1 MSAVFAENSV
11 GNDICRGLPL
21 VCNNC
26 GLKWLAFRYGE
37 DIELAVVG
45 LGYLEVHQLI
55 LAILEST
62 KGPSGLLLMERL
74 PVGMP
79 LRVNKVRCTLRGC
92 LRWRVM
98 HIVAAGGRWFEC
110 LFMWMIV
117 MRTGALFLIRNGFG
131 QRCRR

>member
-1 MSAVFAENSV
+1 MSAGLAERSM

-37 DIELAVVG
+37 DIELAVIG
-45 LGYLEVHQLI
+45 LGYLEVHQVI

-62 KGPSGLLLMERL
+62 KEPSGIMLMERL

-92 LRWRVM
+92 LRWRLVY
-98 HIVAAGGRWFEC
+98 ILAAGGR
-110 LFMWMIV
+110 
-117 MRTGALFLIRNGFG
+117 
-131 QRCRR
+131 